1 MTGQEQRRLA
11 AIMMLD
17 VAGFTRLMGEDESGT
32 LALVLDARRSH
43 VEPALSRHGGRL
55 VKLLGDGALAE
66 FASVTGALDCARDI
80 QTGMR
85 NHPLKLRI
93 GINLGEVIVE
103 EDDIYGDGVN
113 VASRIEGLARPGGIA
128 VSHSVYE
135 QARSRGGYR
144 FVDGGKQM
152 VKNVAEPVAVFH
164 LSTDG
169 GEAEAVR
176 PASNSRHRRWLP
188 LALAACAVVAGSV
201 YALLVGDLR
210 LWNADVP
217 PPVGAVVA
225 DDRPS
230 LVVLPFENLSGDPE
244 QTYFSDGMT
253 DNLINDLSQIG
264 GLLVIARNT
273 SFSFRD
279 RQEAMDAQ
287 TVHKVLGVRY
297 VVEGSVQRAGAHV
310 RINANLVDGTTG
322 FQLWAGRLDREFSDL
337 FALQDQVASQIIDAL
352 KIELTQDQ
360 RRRLSKRHTDNL
372 EAYDLFL
379 RAWEEI
385 WRFNDESRKTA
396 QAYLWSTLDLDPDF
410 ALAKAIL
417 ATTYTNRTGV
427 SLTASAE
434 SLETAYRLARQAV
447 AIDPELPS
455 VHASLGLVHMF
466 RREFEKADASFAR
479 AVELDPNYADGFGM
493 QAWNWHYAGDP
504 ERALAGFEYAMRL
517 NPRAPFPYLNAIAE
531 VHFSLGNLEAA
542 LEWSTEALERNPEA
556 LRQRLLQGA
565 IFAEMG
571 RIEDAEWEVVEV
583 LALQPGIRVANLPD
597 IYPYREGETL
607 RRLEQALRNAGLPG

>member
-1 MTGQEQRRLA
+1 MTEQEKRRLA

-17 VAGFTRLMGEDESGT
+17 VVGFTRLMGEDETGT
-32 LALVLDARRSH
+32 LAFVLDARRTY
-43 VEPALSRHGGRL
+43 VEPALARHDGRL
-55 VKLLGDGALAE
+55 VKLMGDGALAE
-66 FASVTGALDCARDI
+66 FASVTSALDCACEI
-80 QTGMR
+80 QAAMR
-85 NHPLKLRI
+85 THPLKLRI
-93 GINLGEVIVE
+93 GINLGEVIVD

-113 VASRIEGLARPGGIA
+113 VASRIEALAQPGGIA
-128 VSHSVYE
+128 VSRNVYD
-135 QARSRGGYR
+135 QARKRADLH
-144 FVDGGKQM
+144 FVDGGKHM
-152 VKNVAEPVAVFH
+152 VKNVTEPVAVFH
-164 LSTDG
+164 LS
-169 GEAEAVR
+169 AEGTGADAAR
-176 PASNSRHRRWLP
+176 APDPFKRRRAPA
-188 LALAACAVVAGSV
+188 LALV
-201 YALLVGDLR
+201 LLVIAAVSLGYVVLGR
-210 LWNADVP
+210 NAGNETAKVAPIAVP
-217 PPVGAVVA
+217 PIQ
-225 DDRPS
+225 DRPS
-230 LVVLPFENLSGDPE
+230 LVVLPFANLSGDPD
-244 QTYFSDGMT
+244 QAYFSDGMT
-253 DNLINDLSQIG
+253 DNLINDLSQVG

-297 VVEGSVQRAGAHV
+297 VVEGSVQRAGDHV

-385 WRFNDESRKTA
+385 WRFNDESRKAA

-447 AIDPELPS
+447 AIDPELPA

-466 RREFEKADASFAR
+466 RREYDKADASFAQ
-479 AVELDPNYADGFGM
+479 AVKLDPNYADGFGM
-493 QAWNWHYAGDP
+493 QAWNWHYAGEP
-504 ERALAGFEYAMRL
+504 ERALTGFEHAMRL

-542 LEWSTEALERNPEA
+542 LEWSTEALKRNPEA

-565 IFAEMG
+565 ILTEMDQT
-571 RIEDAEWEVVEV
+571 EDAEWEVVEA
-583 LALQPGIRVANLPD
+583 LALQPGITIANLPD
-597 IYPYREGETL
+597 IYPYREGSTL
-607 RRLEQALRNAGLPG
+607 ARLEQALRAAGLPE

>member
-17 VAGFTRLMGEDESGT
+17 VVGFTRLMGEDESGT

-164 LSTDG
+164 LSADDSQ
-169 GEAEAVR
+169 AEAVR
-176 PASNSRHRRWLP
+176 PASSPRRRRWLP
-188 LALAACAVVAGSV
+188 LALAACVVVAGAV

-210 LWNADVP
+210 LWTDDAP
-217 PPVGAVVA
+217 PPVGALVA
-225 DDRPS
+225 EDRPS

-279 RQEAMDAQ
+279 RQEPMDAR

-297 VVEGSVQRAGAHV
+297 VVEGSVQRAGDHV

-352 KIELTQDQ
+352 RIELTQDQ
-360 RRRLSKRHTDNL
+360 QRRLSKRYTDNL
-372 EAYDLFL
+372 KAYDLFL
-379 RAWEEI
+379 RAWEEV
-385 WRFNDESRKTA
+385 WRFNEESRQIA
-396 QAYLWSTLDLDPDF
+396 QEFLWSALAIDPDF

-427 SLTASAE
+427 SLTMNAE
-434 SLETAYRLARQAV
+434 SLETAYRLAGQAV
-447 AIDPELPS
+447 AIDPELPA

-571 RIEDAEWEVVEV
+571 QIEDAEWEVVEA

-607 RRLEQALRNAGLPG
+607 MRLEQALRSAGLPG

>member
-32 LALVLDARRSH
+32 LALVLDARRTH
-43 VEPALSRHGGRL
+43 VEPALARHDGRL

-66 FASVTGALDCARDI
+66 FASVTSALDCAREI
-80 QTGMR
+80 QTAMR

-93 GINLGEVIVE
+93 GINLGEIIVE
-103 EDDIYGDGVN
+103 DDDIYGDGVN

-128 VSHSVYE
+128 VSHSVHE
-135 QARSRGGYR
+135 QARKRGDLR
-144 FVDGGKQM
+144 FVDGGRHQ

-164 LSTDG
+164 LTTGG
-169 GEAEAVR
+169 GEDTAAPKNQS
-176 PASNSRHRRWLP
+176 PAQRRLLP
-188 LALAACAVVAGSV
+188 LSLAAVAIVAAGLA
-201 YALLVGDLR
+201 YALLGRDPGTSGHDD
-210 LWNADVP
+210 AAATVP
-217 PPVGAVVA
+217 ELQ
-225 DDRPS
+225 DRPS
-230 LVVLPFENLSGDPE
+230 LVVLPFANLSGDPE

-297 VVEGSVQRAGAHV
+297 VVEGSVQRAGDHV

-466 RREFEKADASFAR
+466 RREYDKADASFAQ
-479 AVELDPNYADGFGM
+479 AVKLDPNYADGFGM
-493 QAWNWHYAGDP
+493 QAWNWHYAGEP

-531 VHFSLGNLEAA
+531 VHFSLGNLDAA

-565 IFAEMG
+565 ILTELG
-571 RIEDAEWEVVEV
+571 QIEDAEWEVVEA
-583 LALQPGIRVANLPD
+583 LALQPGITIANLPD
-597 IYPYREGETL
+597 IYPYREGSTL
-607 RRLEQALRNAGLPG
+607 ARLEQALRAAGLPE

>member
-164 LSTDG
+164 LSADDSQ
-169 GEAEAVR
+169 AEAVR
-176 PASNSRHRRWLP
+176 PASSPRRRRWLP
-188 LALAACAVVAGSV
+188 LALAACVVIAGAV

-210 LWNADVP
+210 LWTDDAP

-225 DDRPS
+225 EDRPS

-279 RQEAMDAQ
+279 RQEPMDAR

-297 VVEGSVQRAGAHV
+297 VVEGSVQRAGDHV

-360 RRRLSKRHTDNL
+360 QRRLSKRYTDNL
-372 EAYDLFL
+372 KAYDLFL
-379 RAWEEI
+379 RAWEEV
-385 WRFNDESRKTA
+385 WRFNEESRQIA
-396 QAYLWSTLDLDPDF
+396 QGFLWSALAIDPDF

-427 SLTASAE
+427 SLTMNAE
-434 SLETAYRLARQAV
+434 SLETAYRLAGQAV
-447 AIDPELPS
+447 ATDPELPA

-466 RREFEKADASFAR
+466 RREYDQADASFAR
-479 AVELDPNYADGFGM
+479 ALELDPNYADGYGM
-493 QAWNWHYAGDP
+493 QAWNWHYAGDS
-504 ERALAGFEYAMRL
+504 ERALAGFEYALRL
-517 NPRAPFPYLNAIAE
+517 NPRAPFPYLSAIAE
-531 VHFSLGNLEAA
+531 VHYSLGDLDAA
-542 LEWSTEALERNPEA
+542 LAISTEALERNPEA

-571 RIEDAEWEVVEV
+571 RIEDAEWEVVEA
-583 LALQPGIRVANLPD
+583 LALESGIRAINLPD
-597 IYPYREGETL
+597 IYPFREDDVL
-607 RRLEQALRNAGLPG
+607 MRLEQALRSAGLPG